1 MTIYILHGE
10 NGLERDEAVAG
21 LVDKLDL
28 DESVRDL
35 NLETLPAPLDLEDF
49 RRACG
54 TLPFLGDVRVV
65 IVRDGLSKTKKGISN
80 EIADYLSSLPP
91 STHLIFSESK
101 KLRASHPVM
110 KEAKK
115 LKAKIKEFPEVKA
128 RYLANWIRQRAKM
141 RGCQMR
147 PDAVRLLAENIG
159 TDLRLLDQEIQKL
172 KLYKGDK
179 KLVTVEDV
187 KLMVPYV
194 QSADV
199 IFDLVDA
206 LGQGNARNAARHL
219 HRLLDVGE
227 HPLGVFGMVVR
238 QYRLLIQ
245 ARWLLDRGKHERD
258 VRARLK
264 LHPFVAGKICGQAGN
279 YTLDKLRRA
288 YDLLVE
294 SDLAIKRGKMSPE
307 AALDLLVVQLTELS
321 RR

>member
-1 MTIYILHGE
+1 MIYILHGE

-21 LVDKLDL
+21 LIDKLGL
-28 DESVRDL
+28 DENLRDL
-35 NLETLPAPLDLEDF
+35 NLETLSAPLDLEDF

-65 IVRDGLSKTKKGISN
+65 IVRDGLSKGKKNISK
-80 EIADYLSSLPP
+80 EIADYLPTLPP

-101 KLRASHPVM
+101 KPRANSSVM
-110 KEAKK
+110 KVAKK
-115 LKAKIKEFPEVKA
+115 LKAKIKAFPEIKA

-141 RGCQMR
+141 RGCPMR

-159 TDLRLLDQEIQKL
+159 TDLRLLDQELQKL
-172 KLYKGDK
+172 KLYKGDEGP
-179 KLVTVEDV
+179 VTIEDV

-206 LGQGNARNAARHL
+206 LGQGNARSAARHL

-245 ARWLLDRGKHERD
+245 ARWLLDRGRHEQD

-279 YTLDKLRRA
+279 YTLGRLRRA
-288 YDLLVE
+288 YDLLLE
-294 SDLAIKRGKMSPE
+294 SDLSIKRGKMSPE
-307 AALDLLVVQLTELS
+307 AALDLLVVQLTKLS

>member
-1 MTIYILHGE
+1 MIYILHGE

-21 LVDKLDL
+21 LIDKLGL

-54 TLPFLGDVRVV
+54 TLPFLGDMRVV
-65 IVRDGLSKTKKGISN
+65 VVRDGLSKAKKNIN
-80 EIADYLSSLPP
+80 KEIADYLPSLPP
-91 STHLIFSESK
+91 STYLIFSESK

-110 KEAKK
+110 KTAKK
-115 LKAKIKEFPEVKA
+115 LKAHIQAFPQVRA
-128 RYLANWIRQRAKM
+128 RDLPGWIHQRAKQYH
-141 RGCQMR
+141 CQIR
-147 PDAVRLLAENIG
+147 PNAVRLLAENIG
-159 TDLRLLDQEIQKL
+159 TDLRLLDQEVQKL
-172 KLYKGDK
+172 KLYKGDEGP
-179 KLVTVEDV
+179 VTIEDV

-206 LGQGNARNAARHL
+206 LGQGNARSAAKHL

-245 ARWLLDRGKHERD
+245 ARWLLDRGQHEKG

-264 LHPFVAGKICGQAGN
+264 LHPFVAGKICGQAAN
-279 YTLDKLRRA
+279 YTLDKLQRA
-288 YDLLVE
+288 YDLLLE
-294 SDLAIKRGKMSPE
+294 SDLSIKRGKMTPE
-307 AALDLLVVQLTELS
+307 AALDLLVVQLTKLT
-321 RR
+321 RG